1 MLSDSAQL
9 VLHKKLLQLIKS
21 LLSRT
26 FDVREI
32 LSMVLDNNE
41 NLEMVLYHAE
51 SQKHLMRNGFRVDA
65 DNTAV
70 AMVLALL
77 DGKPLAEPLGKMLAL
92 KENLTMEELAKMAT
106 EVQAAHDNLNS

>member
-51 SQKHLMRNGFRVDA
+51 FQRCLMCNGFLVEMDDA
-65 DNTAV
+65 AV

-92 KENLTMEELAKMAT
+92 EEITLEELAKMAA
-106 EVQAAHDNLNS
+106 EVQAAHDKLNC

>member
-41 NLEMVLYHAE
+41 NLEMVLYHFE
-51 SQKHLMRNGFRVDA
+51 SQRRLMCNGFLVEMDDA
-65 DNTAV
+65 EV
-70 AMVLALL
+70 KMVLALL
-77 DGKPLAEPLGKMLAL
+77 DGKPLAEPLGNMLAM
-92 KENLTMEELAKMAT
+92 EEITMEELAKMAA
-106 EVQAAHDNLNS
+106 EVQAAHDNLNC